1 MDPLKQEFSGR
12 RCYFG
17 DFSLDLEGGF
27 LHRGLEEVK
36 LRPKSLEVLVYLVRH
51 PGRLVTKDELIG
63 AIWTD
68 AFITDNSLAQC
79 LLEIR
84 RALADDSQQL
94 IRTVARRGYIF
105 TAPITVPLTPAAAR
119 ETRAELR
126 EAAPW
131 NETPA
136 PHIWIRTVVLAAVLL
151 PAIAGG
157 GLMWYRGTISA
168 RMEKLAVL
176 PLKPVGSQSADEYMQ
191 LGMTDA
197 LITKLSNVHRI
208 IVSPTASVRK
218 FAASQDPLAA
228 GRELKVGAVV
238 DGTVQQLNGRIRV
251 SVQLLRVSDGKPL
264 WADKF
269 DENFDDVFSLQDS
282 VSERIATALLRH
294 LTGDEEKQ
302 VNKRYTASAEAY
314 ELYTRGRYSW
324 EQRTETGLK
333 QAVGYFEQA
342 TQKDPQFAL
351 AYAALAECYGPLMHR
366 SFMSGI
372 EALPKAEKAA
382 SKAVEL
388 DDTMGEAHTALAA
401 ARMNEWDW
409 PSAEREF
416 KRAIELSPND
426 TTAHMWYGFYL
437 EAMGRQQENVAQRKR
452 AVELDP
458 LNLAASAGLGLG
470 LFRAGR
476 PEESVQVLKRTIE
489 LNPDFGL
496 SHEYL
501 GRVYLEAGLFDQALE
516 EFRGPE
522 QLSSR
527 ACVLARAGNL
537 AAARKTLEQVVRLP
551 PSQRPGYDMGIAAA
565 YVALGDREEAFSW
578 LETAYRERNPQLMF
592 LKVDEWFSSLRSDAR
607 FQDLLH
613 RVRLL

>member
-1 MDPLKQEFSGR
+1 
-12 RCYFG
+12 
-17 DFSLDLEGGF
+17 
-27 LHRGLEEVK
+27 
-36 LRPKSLEVLVYLVRH
+36 
-51 PGRLVTKDELIG
+51 
-63 AIWTD
+63 
-68 AFITDNSLAQC
+68 
-79 LLEIR
+79 
-84 RALADDSQQL
+84 
-94 IRTVARRGYIF
+94 
-105 TAPITVPLTPAAAR
+105 
-119 ETRAELR
+119 
-126 EAAPW
+126 
-131 NETPA
+131 
-136 PHIWIRTVVLAAVLL
+136 
-151 PAIAGG
+151 
-157 GLMWYRGTISA
+157 
-168 RMEKLAVL
+168 
-176 PLKPVGSQSADEYMQ
+176 
-191 LGMTDA
+191 
-197 LITKLSNVHRI
+197 
-208 IVSPTASVRK
+208 
-218 FAASQDPLAA
+218 
-228 GRELKVGAVV
+228 VGAVV

-294 LTGDEEKQ
+294 LTFDEEKQ

-351 AYAALAECYGPLMHR
+351 AYAALAECYGPLMHL

-388 DDTMGEAHTALAA
+388 DETMGEAHTALAA

-416 KRAIELSPND
+416 KRAIELNPND
-426 TTAHMWYGFYL
+426 VTAYMWYGFYL
-437 EAMGRQQENVAQRKR
+437 EAMGRQQENVALHRR

-458 LNLAASAGLGLG
+458 SNLAANAGLGSA
-470 LFRAGR
+470 LFSDGR
-476 PEESVQVLKRTIE
+476 PAEAVQVLKRTIE

-496 SHEYL
+496 SHDYL
-501 GRVYLEAGLFDQALE
+501 GRVYLKAGLFDQALE
-516 EFRGPE
+516 QFRGPE
-522 QLSSR
+522 QLSAR
-527 ACVLARAGNL
+527 AYVLARAGDL
-537 AAARKTLEQVVRLP
+537 AAARKTLDQVVRLP
-551 PSQRPGYDMGIAAA
+551 PSERPGYDMGIAAA
-565 YVALGDREEAFSW
+565 YIALGDREEAFSW

-592 LKVDEWFSSLRSDAR
+592 LKVDEWFLTIRSDAR
-607 FQDLLH
+607 FQDLLR